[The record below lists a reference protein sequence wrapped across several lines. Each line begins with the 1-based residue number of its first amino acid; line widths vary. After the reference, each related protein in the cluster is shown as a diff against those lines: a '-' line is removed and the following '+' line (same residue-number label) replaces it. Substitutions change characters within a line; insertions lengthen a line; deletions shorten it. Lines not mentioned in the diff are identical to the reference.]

1 MPVNHEIKSHLAKL
15 LATEDLVVEHK
26 KVSTACFN
34 VHTRVLTLP
43 LWERASNGVYDML
56 VGHEVGHALFT
67 PDEDWSE
74 TCKIPQQFVNV
85 VEDARV
91 EKLMKRKYAGLAK
104 TFFAG
109 YKELNEQDFF
119 MLEGQDVSTFN
130 LADRANL
137 YFKIGNFLDLSFNP
151 EEKEIIDMIAGIET
165 FEDALYAA
173 EVLYKYCKKEKEQE
187 KVSDLEDDQKEI
199 GVSSGEEQEK
209 ESQSEESEEQESEE
223 KTPEGQQSEESG
235 SNEETSETP
244 QTVEN
249 SEKNEEPEVRTVDA
263 LNEKIKDLVS
273 NDGYEN
279 NYIEIPKLN
288 LETVIA
294 KNSEIHQVID
304 EYFSEQQIKF
314 NNAQELL
321 GKERHNIYENVNISF
336 KKFKVSA
343 QKEVNYL
350 VKEFECRKAADAYAR
365 TSTART
371 GTLDTARLH
380 TYMFNED
387 LFKKVS
393 VISDGKNHGLIFIL
407 DWSGSMSSILMDT
420 LKQLFNLMWFCKK
433 VSIPF
438 EVYAFTNEW
447 NYPNYND
454 GKIPSHHYE
463 KKDGLVNVDSTF
475 SLMNFFTSKVT
486 NQKLEHQMANIWRV
500 ANYMSNP
507 CGMKY
512 SCPSRVNL
520 SGTPLNESLIALHQ
534 ILPTFQKENKLQ
546 KVQCV
551 ILTDGE
557 ASQLPYHVEI
567 NRSRSNEVKET
578 YIGIRAVNAKS
589 TFLRD
594 RKIGTTYKFE
604 YGYHQYTDTLLHNL
618 KDKFPTV
625 NFIGI
630 RVINSRDASRFINLY
645 HDLHNKE
652 YFKIMSDWKKMKS
665 FTITKSGYDAY
676 FGLSSSALSQNTDFD
691 VHETATK
698 AQIKSAFAK
707 SLQSKKMNKKILG
720 EFIELVA

>member
-1 MPVNHEIKSHLAKL
+1 
-15 LATEDLVVEHK
+15 
-26 KVSTACFN
+26 
-34 VHTRVLTLP
+34 
-43 LWERASNGVYDML
+43 
-56 VGHEVGHALFT
+56 
-67 PDEDWSE
+67 
-74 TCKIPQQFVNV
+74 
-85 VEDARV
+85 
-91 EKLMKRKYAGLAK
+91 
-104 TFFAG
+104 
-109 YKELNEQDFF
+109 
-119 MLEGQDVSTFN
+119 MLEGNDVSTFN

-165 FEDALYAA
+165 FEDALHAA
-173 EVLYKYCKKEKEQE
+173 EVLYKYCKKEKEQKQE
-187 KVSDLEDDQKEI
+187 KVSDIEDDQKEK
-199 GVSSGEEQEK
+199 GSSSGEEE
-209 ESQSEESEEQESEE
+209 ESQSKESEEQESEE
-223 KTPEGQQSEESG
+223 KAPEGQRSEESG

-244 QTVEN
+244 QTVDN
-249 SEKNEEPEVRTVDA
+249 SEQNEEPEVRTVDA
-263 LNEKIKDLVS
+263 LDEKIKDLVS

-279 NYIEIPKLN
+279 VYIEVPKLN

-294 KNSEIHQVID
+294 KNSEVHQIID
-304 EYFSEQQIKF
+304 EHFAKQQIQF
-314 NNAQELL
+314 NNSQEVL
-321 GKERHNIYENVNISF
+321 GQKTNNLYEDVNIAF

-393 VISDGKNHGLIFIL
+393 VIPDGKNHGLIFIL

-447 NYPNYND
+447 NYPHYND

-463 KKDGLVNVDSTF
+463 KRDGLLSVESTF

-486 NQKLEHQMANIWRV
+486 NQKLEHQMVNIWRV
-500 ANYMSNP
+500 ANYMANP
-507 CGMKY
+507 YKIKY
-512 SCPSRVNL
+512 SCPSRVHL
-520 SGTPLNESLIALHQ
+520 SGTPLNESLITLHQ
-534 ILPTFQKENKLQ
+534 ILPQFQKENKLQ

-567 NRSRSNEVKET
+567 NRSRPNEAKES

-604 YGYHQYTDTLLHNL
+604 YGYHQYTDILLRNL

-630 RVINSRDASRFINLY
+630 RVINGRDTSRFINLY
-645 HDLHNKE
+645 HDLHDKE